1 MIGIAARRYLLGAIA
16 LPGAVGVVGLAALLG
31 PWSPLALDRAN
42 ARYTAGDIAGAEHAY
57 ADLTEGWR
65 TPGTRAEAATR
76 AGLLALAR
84 GDAQGAAERLRRA
97 VDLQP
102 DDERRAEV
110 RAQLA
115 GIYRDQLED
124 PVRAAEAYEAA
135 ALDREDAAT
144 LVAAAVCRERAGSP
158 DRALDLWMRAMS
170 APGDDSARAE
180 AAAGLLRAERTMSAV
195 AEAEP

>member
-1 MIGIAARRYLLGAIA
+1 MIGTAARRYLLGAIV
-16 LPGAVGVVGLAALLG
+16 LPLAVGAVGLAALLG
-31 PWSPLALDRAN
+31 PWSPLALDGAN
-42 ARYTAGDIAGAEHAY
+42 ARYTAGDSMGAETAY
-57 ADLTEGWR
+57 AALTDSWR
-65 TPGTRAEAATR
+65 APGTRAEAATR

-84 GDAQGAAERLRRA
+84 GDAREAAERLRRA

-102 DDERRAEV
+102 DADRRAEV

-135 ALDREDAAT
+135 ALDREGAAS
-144 LVAAAVCRERAGSP
+144 LVAAAVCWERAGSP

-180 AAAGLLRAERTMSAV
+180 AAAGLLRAERAMGAV